1 MVVSYLIESCGRSVK
16 EAVAEYAKSRPP
28 GIKHKHFVD
37 ELYIRYGTEEEAD
50 ARAQQNSK

>member
-1 MVVSYLIESCGRSVK
+1 MSYLIESCGRSVK

-50 ARAQQNSK
+50 ARAQQNLK